1 MFDLIK
7 RKVNEWNPTG
17 VNDLPEDEYDCL
29 AEKIDNWLASDIG
42 RDEMSAFIEE
52 ELRDRFQID
61 IEEIDIEDFIEEL
74 LEALQGAFKPI
85 NEIFDDIDD

>member
-17 VNDLPEDEYDCL
+17 VDDLPADEYDCL
-29 AEKIDNWLASDIG
+29 AEKIDSWLASDIG

-52 ELRDRFQID
+52 ELRDHFQID
-61 IEEIDIEDFIEEL
+61 MEEIDIEDFIEEL
-74 LEALQGAFKPI
+74 LEALQSAFKPI